1 MAGADDDVPETIGPY
16 RVRRLRRQDGTWRTY
31 GAEAPNG
38 MTVELS
44 VATSAAAQDAAF
56 RERLAREVTVALETH
71 DGFVVVLDADTDGPT
86 PWVVTDDPPKVS
98 LLAAVDRYGPLP
110 VNTVLILAYSAA
122 ERLRPLHAAGLQ
134 HRCVQPS
141 TVLLT
146 GHGPMLAGLFGP
158 VEPDPDYASPEQTA
172 GGPPG
177 PASDIFSL
185 GKVLAF
191 AATGDARGRDVPPEV
206 GDIVRACLAPDP
218 ARRPDAAQLAGHPFL
233 RARER
238 PYRARDWL
246 PVPLA
251 LDVEQDS
258 PLLRDLLQ
266 EGLDAAGDEK
276 QLGRRMD
283 LSEDS
288 PAPPPAP
295 SAPVTAPGTAA
306 APQPAA
312 PPAPEGWTLPS
323 PAPAPRYLKGQCPQT
338 VRAGE
343 PFSVLASVVAAAQ
356 QGAAPL
362 KSFDVGPR
370 GRDVLLVLHAPA
382 LQVLGPQRQ
391 TVRVPPDGDSE
402 PVMFELRADA
412 PGPRKASITA
422 WADGTYLGQLDVEIT
437 ATRWAVLRRGHQD
450 VTAEI
455 GTEPVTGAVSLVVR
469 HDPRQNSYRFEFRDE
484 DNPEEVVS
492 DLAYEPGRRVEHL
505 VAELDRL
512 AKGRS
517 GYSAAESRDY
527 LVNAGAAL
535 WTELLPARLREQFWE
550 RQHRI
555 RQLTILAESDVVPW
569 ELLYPLDPGHDHG
582 FLVEQFPVTRVV
594 FGRRPARSLRLDPAW
609 FVLPGNSPPRASD
622 EVTAMLNLF
631 YPSLGLSG
639 ARPPVVYGLTP
650 LLDLIKA
657 GDFGLLHFACH
668 NAFDPVDGSSILLDK
683 RHFTPTQLTTA
694 AIGQVLARTGPTVF
708 INACRSA
715 GASPSYHRLD
725 SWARKF
731 LDAGAA
737 AFIGSLWAVRDS
749 SARDFA
755 AELYRLLRAGDSLG
769 DAAMAARRAAAA
781 EPGDPTWLAYA
792 VYGDPR
798 ATLRD

>member
-1 MAGADDDVPETIGPY
+1 MAGADDGPETIGPY
-16 RVRRLRRQDGTWRTY
+16 RVSLLLREDDTWQTY
-31 GAEAPNG
+31 HAMSPRFQP
-38 MTVELS
+38 VELS
-44 VATSAAAQDAAF
+44 VMAPAAVADAAF
-56 RERLAREVTVALETH
+56 RQRFARDAAAAAAIASPNLVS
-71 DGFVVVLDADTDGPT
+71 VLDADTGAPR
-86 PWVVTDDPPKVS
+86 PWVVTEDTLRSQLP
-98 LLAAVDRYGPLP
+98 LLYAVYLYGPLP
-110 VNTVLILAYSAA
+110 GSSVLVLAAGLA
-122 ERLRPLHAAGLQ
+122 EALRALHAAGLP
-134 HRCVQPS
+134 HRRVQPEA
-141 TVLLT
+141 VLLT
-146 GHGPMLAGLFGP
+146 GRGPKLAGLFGALDA
-158 VEPDPDYASPEQTA
+158 DPDYASPEQAA

-185 GKVLAF
+185 GKVLTF
-191 AATGDARGRDVPPEV
+191 AAGRDAPSDALPAEIA
-206 GDIVRACLAPDP
+206 DIVRACLEPDP
-218 ARRPDAAQLAGHPFL
+218 ARRPDAAQLA
-233 RARER
+233 ARLSGIR
-238 PYRARDWL
+238 LPGRARDWL
-246 PVPLA
+246 PERLA
-251 LDVEQDS
+251 RDVE
-258 PLLRDLLQ
+258 PPAPV
-266 EGLDAAGDEK
+266 EPAGHAPGS
-276 QLGRRMD
+276 LPPAT
-283 LSEDS
+283 S
-288 PAPPPAP
+288 PAPAGPPLSPVPEPQQPAQSGSPPGGHGYGEAPAYPPPAP
-295 SAPVTAPGTAA
+295 T
-306 APQPAA
+306 
-312 PPAPEGWTLPS
+312 
-323 PAPAPRYLKGQCPQT
+323 PRYLKGHCPQT

-343 PFSVLASVVAAAQ
+343 PFSVLASVVVAAPEGAAA
-356 QGAAPL
+356 L
-362 KSFDVGPR
+362 KSFDVGPH
-370 GRDVLLVLHAPA
+370 GRDVLLVLHAPG

-422 WADGTYLGQLDVEIT
+422 WADGTYLGQLDVETT

-505 VAELDRL
+505 VAGLDRL

-535 WTELLPARLREQFWE
+535 WAELLPARLREQFWD

-609 FVLPGNSPPRASD
+609 FVLPGNSPPRASE

-631 YPSLGLSG
+631 YPSLGVSG

-683 RHFTPTQLTTA
+683 RQFTPTQLTTA